1 MEDVETLK
9 KEIEHLTKKIKMLKT
24 FIHINYDRAIEYTDS
39 TTNTL
44 VDTMLGALHAS
55 NEDCMS
61 FRNHYETMDRD
72 AQAARMSAIINRATR
87 RTLKEIGE
95 L

>member
-1 MEDVETLK
+1 MENVETLK
-9 KEIEHLTKKIKMLKT
+9 KEVELLTKRIKMLKT

-39 TTNTL
+39 TTNTV
-44 VDTMLGALHAS
+44 VDTMLGALRAS

-61 FRNHYETMDRD
+61 FRNHYETLDDD
-72 AQAARMSAIINRATR
+72 ARTKRIGAIIDRASR
-87 RTLKEIGE
+87 RTLQRLGE